1 MSDRYAG
8 KPFLELLDAY
18 VLDAIGQLDAARDA
32 ELTANEARYRAMFGG
47 TGDWRAQVVQR
58 MQFPDGMA
66 GAIRELWEKG
76 SAKFAAAQGYQPDPR
91 EFAQTFVDK
100 NFPH

>member
-18 VLDAIGQLDAARDA
+18 VLDAIGHLDAARRAD
-32 ELTANEARYRAMFGG
+32 LTAREAGFRQMFGG
-47 TGDWRAQVVQR
+47 TGDWRTQVEQR
-58 MQFPDGMA
+58 MQFPQGMA
-66 GAIRELWEKG
+66 GAIRELGEKG
-76 SAKFAAAQGYQPDPR
+76 AAKFAAAQGYQPEPA
-91 EFAQTFVDK
+91 EFARSFVDK

>member
-1 MSDRYAG
+1 MSERYAG

-18 VLDAIGQLDAARDA
+18 VLDAIGHLDPARDA
-32 ELTANEARYRAMFGG
+32 DLTAREAAFRRMFGG
-47 TGDWRAQVVQR
+47 SGGWRAQVVQR

-76 SAKFAAAQGYQPDPR
+76 SAKFVAAQGYQPDPA
-91 EFAQTFVDK
+91 EFVRSFVDK

>member
-8 KPFLELLDAY
+8 KPFLELLDAWI
-18 VLDAIGQLDAARDA
+18 LDAIGHLDAATDA
-32 ELTANEARYRAMFGG
+32 SLTAREGEFRSLFGG

-58 MQFPDGMA
+58 MQFPEGMA
-66 GAIRELWEKG
+66 GAVRELWEKG
-76 SAKFAAAQGYQPDPR
+76 AAKFAAAQGYQPDPL
-91 EFAQTFVDK
+91 EFTRTFVDT

>member
-1 MSDRYAG
+1 MSDRYTG
-8 KPFLELLDAY
+8 KPFLELLDSY
-18 VLDAIGQLDAARDA
+18 VLDAIGHLDAARDA
-32 ELTANEARYRAMFGG
+32 ALTAREPDFRSTFGG
-47 TGDWRAQVVQR
+47 EGDWRALVVQR

-91 EFAQTFVDK
+91 EFTRTFVDT

>member
-1 MSDRYAG
+1 MSERYTG

-18 VLDAIGQLDAARDA
+18 VLDAIGHLDTARDA
-32 ELTANEARYRAMFGG
+32 DLTAREAGFRLMFGG

-58 MQFPDGMA
+58 MQFPTGMA

-76 SAKFAAAQGYQPDPR
+76 AAKFAAAQGYQPEPQ
-91 EFAQTFVDK
+91 EFVRSFVDK